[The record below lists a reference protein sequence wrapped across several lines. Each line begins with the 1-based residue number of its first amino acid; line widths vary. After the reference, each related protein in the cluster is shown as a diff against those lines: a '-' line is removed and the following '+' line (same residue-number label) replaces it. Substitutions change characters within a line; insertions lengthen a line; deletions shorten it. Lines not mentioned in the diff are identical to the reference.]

1 MNSYHFACI
10 LLIYIKI
17 GGVIVKQDILYTFA
31 VKELIKGQKKK
42 FYNPKRICRREHSLQ
57 LYSSLPC

>member
-1 MNSYHFACI
+1 MNSYHFAYI

-31 VKELIKGQKKK
+31 IKELIKGQKKK
-42 FYNPKRICRREHSLQ
+42 FYNPKRI
-57 LYSSLPC
+57 